1 MRSVIALALAGLAS
15 AASAQTFCIDFTTED
30 DFVTA
35 LGNGQIIDTEFGN
48 LLTISGTGGAGLAIF
63 DSNPA
68 GPNAGGPDPDLLVG
82 LGNLLIIQSSSASA
96 SSGGFFNTPNDSAGN
111 GTITFDFLAPALVTS
126 IDLVDIDS
134 SVMVT
139 VTLTDGEGDM
149 RIFDVPN
156 GWTFDKQANPGA
168 DGYATLN
175 LTTLASQAGETAVLA
190 TASQDAGFDIGGVVQ
205 MTVASTGS
213 FAVDN
218 VKFVPTPASAVLLGA
233 GGLLGFRRRR
243 A

>member
-1 MRSVIALALAGLAS
+1 MRSIIALALAGMAS

-48 LLTISGTGGAGLAIF
+48 LLNISGIGGAGLAIF

-68 GPNAGGPDPDLLVG
+68 GPNALSEDKDLLVG
-82 LGNLLIIQSSSASA
+82 LGNLLIIQDENEPAA
-96 SSGGFFNTPNDSAGN
+96 SGGFFNTPDDSASSGS
-111 GTITFDFLAPALVTS
+111 IIFDFLAPALVSS

-134 SVMVT
+134 SVTIT

-156 GWTFDKQANPGA
+156 GWTFDKQANPASNGF
-168 DGYATLN
+168 ATLD
-175 LTTLASQAGETAVLA
+175 LTSLAPQAGETAVLA
-190 TASQDAGFDIGGVVQ
+190 TATEDAGFDLAGVVQ
-205 MTVASTGS
+205 MRVDSTGS

-218 VKFVPTPASAVLLGA
+218 VKFVPTPATAALLGGA
-233 GGLLGFRRRR
+233 GLVSFRRRR